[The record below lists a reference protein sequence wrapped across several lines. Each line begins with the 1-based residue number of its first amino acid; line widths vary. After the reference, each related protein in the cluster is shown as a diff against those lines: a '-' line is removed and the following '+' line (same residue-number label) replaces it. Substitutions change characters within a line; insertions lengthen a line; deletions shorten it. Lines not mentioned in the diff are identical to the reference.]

1 MIFTATLLA
10 AIGCL
15 LLYKARAS
23 ARMPQNIRIP
33 TKCAALISLIGSLLV
48 FLMAYS
54 VLKAAFIWLGVVS
67 LAGGITVLMA
77 GAGLRR
83 FSR

>member
-23 ARMPQNIRIP
+23 ARTPRNIRIP
-33 TKCAALISLIGSLLV
+33 TKYAALISLTGSLLV

-54 VLKAAFIWLGVVS
+54 ALKAVFIWLGVVS
-67 LAGGITVLMA
+67 LTGGITVLVA
-77 GAGLRR
+77 GAGLHKI
-83 FSR
+83 SR